1 MLTSLLVLGFLLGLK
16 HALEADH
23 VAAVTSLVT
32 RSASL
37 RETLRVSGAWGIGHA
52 ATMIVFGTILIL
64 LGATLP
70 DRVVHAL
77 EGVVGIMLIV
87 LGIDVLRRLVKR
99 KIHVHDHTHDHG
111 VRHVHVHMHWHDR
124 QVSRH
129 DHAHAAVL
137 WPRALVVGCVHGL
150 AGTAGLILLALPTVS
165 SGASAVLYL
174 VVFGVGTVA
183 GMILFSLV
191 ISVPLAMSVRRL
203 RWAAYGLEGMVGLAN
218 VVLGIWIAV
227 QSWT

>member
-1 MLTSLLVLGFLLGLK
+1 MLISLLALGFLLGLK

-37 RETLRVSGAWGIGHA
+37 RETIRVSGAWGLGHA

-70 DRVVHAL
+70 DRVVHGL
-77 EGVVGIMLIV
+77 EAVVGIMLVV
-87 LGIDVLRRLVKR
+87 LGVDVLRRLVQR
-99 KIHVHDHTHDHG
+99 RIHVHDHSHEHG
-111 VRHVHVHMHWHDR
+111 VRHVHVHMHQRH
-124 QVSRH
+124 VSRH
-129 DHAHAAVL
+129 EHAHAAVL
-137 WPRALVVGCVHGL
+137 WPRALIVGCIHGL
-150 AGTAGLILLALPTVS
+150 AGTAGLILLALPTMS
-165 SGASAVLYL
+165 SGASAVGYL

-191 ISVPLAMSVRRL
+191 ISVPLAMSVQRL
-203 RWAAYGLEGMVGLAN
+203 RWAAYGLEGMVGIAN

-227 QSWT
+227 QSLA

>member
-1 MLTSLLVLGFLLGLK
+1 MLISLLALGFLLGLK

-37 RETLRVSGAWGIGHA
+37 RETLRVSGAWGLGHA
-52 ATMIVFGTILIL
+52 ATMIVFGTVLIL

-70 DRVVHAL
+70 DNVVRAL
-77 EGVVGIMLIV
+77 EAVVGVMLVV
-87 LGIDVLRRLVKR
+87 LGIDVLRRLLKK

-111 VRHVHVHMHWHDR
+111 VRHVHVHMHER

-129 DHAHAAVL
+129 EHAHAAVL

-150 AGTAGLILLALPTVS
+150 AGTAGLVLLALPTVS
-165 SGASAVLYL
+165 SGASAALYL

-191 ISVPLAMSVRRL
+191 ISVPLAMSVQRL
-203 RWAAYGLEGMVGLAN
+203 RWAAYGLEGTVGFAN
-218 VVLGIWIAV
+218 IVLGIWIAV
-227 QSWT
+227 QSLA

>member
-1 MLTSLLVLGFLLGLK
+1 MLISLLALGFLLGLK

-37 RETLRVSGAWGIGHA
+37 RETIRVSGAWGLGHA
-52 ATMIVFGTILIL
+52 ATMIVFGSVLIL

-70 DRVVHAL
+70 DRVVHGL
-77 EGVVGIMLIV
+77 EGVVGFMLIV
-87 LGIDVLRRLVKR
+87 LGVDVLRRLAKR
-99 KIHVHDHTHDHG
+99 KIHVHDHSHDHG
-111 VRHVHVHMHWHDR
+111 VRHVHVHMHDS

-129 DHAHAAVL
+129 AHAHAAAL

-150 AGTAGLILLALPTVS
+150 AGTAGLILLALPTMS
-165 SGASAVLYL
+165 SGASAVGYL

-183 GMILFSLV
+183 GMILFSVV

-203 RWAAYGLEGMVGLAN
+203 RWATYGLEATVGLAN
-218 VVLGIWIAV
+218 IALGIWISA
-227 QSWT
+227 QS

>member
-1 MLTSLLVLGFLLGLK
+1 
-16 HALEADH
+16 
-23 VAAVTSLVT
+23 
-32 RSASL
+32 
-37 RETLRVSGAWGIGHA
+37 
-52 ATMIVFGTILIL
+52 
-64 LGATLP
+64 
-70 DRVVHAL
+70 
-77 EGVVGIMLIV
+77 V
-87 LGIDVLRRLVKR
+87 LGIDFVRRLLRK

-124 QVSRH
+124 EVSRH

-191 ISVPLAMSVRRL
+191 ISVPLAMSVQRL

-227 QSWT
+227 QSWI